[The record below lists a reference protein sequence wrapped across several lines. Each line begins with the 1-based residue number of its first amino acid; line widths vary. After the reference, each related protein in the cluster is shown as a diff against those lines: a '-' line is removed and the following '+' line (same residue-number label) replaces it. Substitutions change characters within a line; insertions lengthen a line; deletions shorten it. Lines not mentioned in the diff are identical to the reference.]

1 MCRQSYDDSM
11 KLTFLGAAGTVTGS
25 KYLLETSN
33 QKLMVDCGLF
43 QGLKLLRLRNWAPF
57 PIDPATVDAVV
68 LTHAHLDHSGYL
80 PLLAKLGFKGRIHC
94 SQATRDLCRILL
106 LDSAHIQEKD
116 AEFHN
121 KHKTSKHEP
130 ALPLYTVDDVQKVMK
145 QFVVHEF
152 KEPFDLGKGTKAIFR
167 HAGHILGA
175 ATVEIQA
182 DGKTIVFSGDL
193 GRPNDPVMWP
203 PASVPAADY
212 LLIESTYG
220 NRVHD
225 SADTEER
232 LADIITRT
240 AKRGGKIV
248 IPSFAVG
255 RSQSLLY
262 VLAKLKAAHRIPN
275 LPIYLDSPMAIEA
288 SEMIHRFPH
297 DHRLSPEQCKTMDHV
312 ATYTTSVDESKAIAS
327 YHGPMVILSA
337 SGMATGGRI
346 LHHLMQY
353 LPDRRNTI
361 VLAGFQAE
369 GTRGRSL
376 QEGQKTIKIFGKE
389 IAVHAE
395 IETIHALSAHADSNE
410 ILDWLKQFEKAPQQ
424 VFVTHGEADAAAAL
438 AERIHQELGWQC
450 TVPQLGSVALL

>member
-1 MCRQSYDDSM
+1 M

-25 KYLLETSN
+25 KYLLETRAHR
-33 QKLMVDCGLF
+33 LMIDCGLF
-43 QGLKLLRLRNWAPF
+43 QGLKALRLRNWAPF
-57 PIDPATVDAVV
+57 PIDPTTVDAVI

-80 PLLAKLGFKGRIHC
+80 PLLAKLGFNGAIHC

-121 KHKTSKHEP
+121 KHNTSKHEP
-130 ALPLYTVDDVQKVMK
+130 ALPLYTVADVMAVMK
-145 QFVVHEF
+145 QFKAHPF
-152 KEPFDLGKGTKAIFR
+152 KEAFSLGEGVQALFR

-175 ATVEIQA
+175 ATLEIQA

-203 PASVPAADY
+203 PAPVPAADY

-232 LADIITRT
+232 LAEIITRT
-240 AKRGGKIV
+240 AKRGGKII

-255 RSQSLLY
+255 RAQSLLY
-262 VLAKLKAAHRIPN
+262 TLSKLKAAHRIPN
-275 LPIYLDSPMAIEA
+275 LPIYLDSPMAIQA

-297 DHRLSPEQCKTMDHV
+297 DHRLSEEQCKAMDHV
-312 ATYTTSVDESKAIAS
+312 ATYTASVDESKAIAS

-346 LHHLMQY
+346 LHHLRQY
-353 LPDRRNTI
+353 LPDRRNTV

-376 QEGQKTIKIFGKE
+376 QDGQKLIKIFGKQIE
-389 IAVHAE
+389 VHAE
-395 IETIHALSAHADSNE
+395 IETIHALSAHSDSNE
-410 ILDWLKQFEKAPQQ
+410 ILDWLKQFARAPQH

-438 AERIHQELGWQC
+438 AERIHRELGWKC
-450 TVPQLGSVALL
+450 SVPQMSESANLV

>member
-1 MCRQSYDDSM
+1 
-11 KLTFLGAAGTVTGS
+11 
-25 KYLLETSN
+25 
-33 QKLMVDCGLF
+33 
-43 QGLKLLRLRNWAPF
+43 
-57 PIDPATVDAVV
+57 

-80 PLLAKLGFKGRIHC
+80 PLLAKLGFNGAIHC

-121 KHKTSKHEP
+121 RHQTSKHEP
-130 ALPLYTVDDVQKVMK
+130 ALPLYTVEDVMAVMK
-145 QFVVHEF
+145 QFKVHSF
-152 KEPFDLGKGTKAIFR
+152 KEPFALGHGVQALFR

-175 ATVEIQA
+175 ATLELQV
-182 DGKTIVFSGDL
+182 DGKTVVFSGDL

-203 PASVPAADY
+203 PAPVPAADY

-232 LADIITRT
+232 LAEIITRT
-240 AKRGGKIV
+240 AKRGGKII

-255 RSQSLLY
+255 RAQSLLY
-262 VLAKLKAAHRIPN
+262 TLSKLKAAHRIPN
-275 LPIYLDSPMAIEA
+275 LPIYLDSPMAIQA

-297 DHRLSPEQCKTMDHV
+297 DHRLSEEQCKAMDHV
-312 ATYTTSVDESKAIAS
+312 ATYTASVDESKAIAS

-346 LHHLMQY
+346 LHHLRQY
-353 LPDRRNTI
+353 LPDRRNTV

-376 QEGQKTIKIFGKE
+376 QDGQKLIKIFGKQIE
-389 IAVHAE
+389 VHAE
-395 IETIHALSAHADSNE
+395 IETIHALSAHSDSNE
-410 ILDWLKQFEKAPQQ
+410 ILDWLKQFARAPQH
-424 VFVTHGEADAAAAL
+424 VFVTHGEDDAAAAL
-438 AERIHQELGWQC
+438 AERIHRELGWKC
-450 TVPQLGSVALL
+450 SVPQMSESANLI

>member
-1 MCRQSYDDSM
+1 M
-11 KLTFLGAAGTVTGS
+11 KLTFLGAVGTVTGS
-25 KYLLETSN
+25 KYLLDTESTR
-33 QKLMVDCGLF
+33 LMVDCGLF
-43 QGLKLLRLRNWAPF
+43 QGLKDLRLRNWAPF
-57 PIDPATVDAVV
+57 PIDPKTIDAVI

-80 PLLAKLGFKGRIHC
+80 PLLAKLGFKGEIHC

-121 KHKTSKHEP
+121 KHKTSKHDP
-130 ALPLYTVDDVQKVMK
+130 AMPLYTVDDVMAVME
-145 QFVVHEF
+145 QFKTHAF
-152 KEPFDLGKGTKAIFR
+152 KEAFTLCDGVQVLFR

-175 ATVEIQA
+175 ASVELQA
-182 DGKTIVFSGDL
+182 NGKTIVFSGDL

-203 PASVPAADY
+203 PAPVPQADY

-220 NRVHD
+220 NRIHD

-232 LADIITRT
+232 LAEIITRT
-240 AKRGGKIV
+240 AKRGGKVV

-262 VLAKLKAAHRIPN
+262 ILSKLKAAHRIPN
-275 LPIYLDSPMAIEA
+275 LPIYLDSPMAVEA
-288 SEMIHRFPH
+288 SKMIHRFPH
-297 DHRLSPEQCKTMDHV
+297 DHRLSPDQCKAMDHV
-312 ATYTTSVDESKAIAS
+312 ATYTVSVEESKAIAN

-346 LHHLMQY
+346 LHHLTQY
-353 LPDRRNTI
+353 LPDRRNTV

-369 GTRGRSL
+369 GSRGRSL
-376 QEGQKTIKIFGKE
+376 QDGQKLIKIFGKQV
-389 IAVHAE
+389 AVHAE

-410 ILDWLKQFEKAPQQ
+410 ILDWLKQLKRSPKRI
-424 VFVTHGEADAAAAL
+424 FVTHGESEAATAL
-438 AERIHQELGWQC
+438 AQRIHSELGWEC
-450 TVPQLGSVALL
+450 VVPKQDDQVEI

>member
-1 MCRQSYDDSM
+1 M

-25 KYLLETSN
+25 KYLLETSK
-33 QKLMVDCGLF
+33 QKLMIDCGLF
-43 QGLKLLRLRNWAPF
+43 QGLKALRLRNWAPF
-57 PIDPATVDAVV
+57 PIDPASVDALI

-80 PLLAKLGFKGRIHC
+80 PLLAKLGFKGAIHC
-94 SQATRDLCRILL
+94 SQATRDLCCILL

-121 KHKTSKHEP
+121 KHNTSKHEP
-130 ALPLYTVDDVQKVMK
+130 ALPLYTVADVMAVMK
-145 QFVVHEF
+145 QFKTHPF
-152 KEPFDLGKGTKAIFR
+152 KEPFALGEGVQALFR

-175 ATVEIQA
+175 ASLELQA
-182 DGKTIVFSGDL
+182 DDKTIVFSGDL

-203 PASVPAADY
+203 PAPVPAADY

-232 LADIITRT
+232 LAEIITRT
-240 AKRGGKIV
+240 AQRGGKVV

-262 VLAKLKAAHRIPN
+262 ILAKLKAAHRIPN

-297 DHRLSPEQCKTMDHV
+297 DHRLSPEQCKAMDHV

-353 LPDRRNTI
+353 LSDRRNTV

-376 QEGQKTIKIFGKE
+376 QEGQKFIKIFGKQIE
-389 IAVHAE
+389 VHAQ

-410 ILDWLKQFEKAPQQ
+410 ILDWLKHFETAPKQ
-424 VFVTHGEADAAAAL
+424 VFVTHGEDDAAAAL
-438 AERIHQELGWQC
+438 AERIHRELGWEC
-450 TVPQLGSVALL
+450 MVPQHGEVVDLEGY

>member
-1 MCRQSYDDSM
+1 M
-11 KLTFLGAAGTVTGS
+11 KLTFLGAVGTVTGS
-25 KYLLETSN
+25 KYLLETTS
-33 QKLMVDCGLF
+33 KRLMIDCGLF

-57 PIDPATVDAVV
+57 PIDPKTIDEVI

-80 PLLAKLGFKGRIHC
+80 PLLAKLGFKGSIHC
-94 SQATRDLCRILL
+94 SEATRDLCRILL

-130 ALPLYTVDDVQKVMK
+130 ALPLYTVTDVMDVMK
-145 QFVVHEF
+145 QFKTHPF
-152 KEPFDLGKGTKAIFR
+152 KEPFALGGGIQALFR

-175 ATVEIQA
+175 ATLELQA
-182 DGKTIVFSGDL
+182 DGQTIVFSGDL

-203 PASVPAADY
+203 PAPVPAADY

-220 NRVHD
+220 NRIHD

-232 LADIITRT
+232 LAEIITRT
-240 AKRGGKIV
+240 AKRGGKVV

-262 VLAKLKAAHRIPN
+262 ILAKLKAAHRIPN

-297 DHRLSPEQCKTMDHV
+297 DHRLSVEQCKAMDHV
-312 ATYTTSVDESKAIAS
+312 ATYTASVDDSKAIAS

-353 LPDRRNTI
+353 LPDRRNTV

-376 QEGQKTIKIFGKE
+376 QDGQKFIKIFGKE
-389 IAVHAE
+389 VAVHAE
-395 IETIHALSAHADSNE
+395 IETIHALSAHADSDE
-410 ILDWLKQFEKAPQQ
+410 VLDWLKQFTRAPQH
-424 VFVTHGEADAAAAL
+424 VFVTHGENDAAAAL
-438 AERIHQELGWQC
+438 AERIHHELGWTC
-450 TVPQLGSVALL
+450 SVPQMNESANLA

>member
-1 MCRQSYDDSM
+1 M
-11 KLTFLGAAGTVTGS
+11 KLTFLGAVGTVTGS
-25 KYLLETSN
+25 KYLLETST
-33 QKLMVDCGLF
+33 KRLMVDCGLF

-57 PIDPATVDAVV
+57 PIDPATVDAVI

-80 PLLAKLGFKGRIHC
+80 PLLAKLGFKGAIHC
-94 SQATRDLCRILL
+94 SEATRDLCRILL

-121 KHKTSKHEP
+121 RHKTSKHEP
-130 ALPLYTVDDVQKVMK
+130 ALPLYTVEDVMVVMK
-145 QFVVHEF
+145 QFKTHAF
-152 KEPFDLGKGTKAIFR
+152 KEPFALGDGVQALFR

-175 ATVEIQA
+175 ATLEIQA
-182 DGKTIVFSGDL
+182 DDKTIVFSGDL

-203 PASVPAADY
+203 PAPVPEADY

-220 NRVHD
+220 NRIHD

-232 LADIITRT
+232 LAEIITRT
-240 AKRGGKIV
+240 AKRGGKII

-255 RSQSLLY
+255 RAQSLLY
-262 VLAKLKAAHRIPN
+262 ILAKLKAAHQIPN

-297 DHRLSPEQCKTMDHV
+297 DHRLSPEQCKAMDHV
-312 ATYTTSVDESKAIAS
+312 ATYTSSVDESKAIAS

-376 QEGQKTIKIFGKE
+376 QDGQKFLKIFGKL
-389 IAVHAE
+389 IDVHAE
-395 IETIHALSAHADSNE
+395 IETIHALSAHADSHE
-410 ILDWLKQFEKAPQQ
+410 ILDWLKQFVRAPKH
-424 VFVTHGEADAAAAL
+424 VFVTHGEDDAAAAL
-438 AERIHQELGWQC
+438 AERIQRELGWEC
-450 TVPQLGSVALL
+450 SVPQMNETASLA

>member
-1 MCRQSYDDSM
+1 M
-11 KLTFLGAAGTVTGS
+11 KLTFLGAVGTVTGS
-25 KYLLETSN
+25 KYLLETTS
-33 QKLMVDCGLF
+33 KRLMIDCGLF
-43 QGLKLLRLRNWAPF
+43 QGLKLLRLRNWAPL
-57 PIDPATVDAVV
+57 PIDPKTIDEVI

-80 PLLAKLGFKGRIHC
+80 PLLAKLGFKGSIHC
-94 SQATRDLCRILL
+94 SEATRDLCRILL

-130 ALPLYTVDDVQKVMK
+130 ALPLYTVTDVMDVMK
-145 QFVVHEF
+145 QFKTHPF
-152 KEPFDLGKGTKAIFR
+152 KESFALGGGIQALFR

-175 ATVEIQA
+175 ATLELQA
-182 DGKTIVFSGDL
+182 DGQTIVFSGDL

-203 PASVPAADY
+203 PAPVPEADY

-220 NRVHD
+220 NRIHD

-232 LADIITRT
+232 LAEIITRT
-240 AKRGGKIV
+240 AKRGGKVV

-262 VLAKLKAAHRIPN
+262 ILAKLKAAHRIPN
-275 LPIYLDSPMAIEA
+275 LAIYLDSPMAIEA

-297 DHRLSPEQCKTMDHV
+297 DHRLSVEQCKAMDHV
-312 ATYTTSVDESKAIAS
+312 ATYTASVDDSKAIAS

-353 LPDRRNTI
+353 LPDRRNTV

-376 QEGQKTIKIFGKE
+376 QDGQKFIKIFGKE
-389 IAVHAE
+389 VAVQAE
-395 IETIHALSAHADSNE
+395 IETIHALSAHADSDE
-410 ILDWLKQFEKAPQQ
+410 VLDWLKQFVRAPQR
-424 VFVTHGEADAAAAL
+424 VFVTHGEADAATAL
-438 AERIHQELGWQC
+438 AERIHHELGWTC
-450 TVPQLGSVALL
+450 SVPQMNESANLA